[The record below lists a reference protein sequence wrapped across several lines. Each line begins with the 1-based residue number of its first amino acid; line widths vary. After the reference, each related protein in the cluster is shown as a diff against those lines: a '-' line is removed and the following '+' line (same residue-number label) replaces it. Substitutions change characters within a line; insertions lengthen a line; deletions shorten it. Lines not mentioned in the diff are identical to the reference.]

1 MMKKLILV
9 RHGQS
14 LWNLEKRFTGWVDVD
29 LTDNGKLEAKKS
41 GELIK
46 KEQLNIDLYYC
57 SFQLRAKNT
66 LKIIQ
71 DELNDHKEVK
81 EAWQLNERHYGA
93 LTGLNKDEMKIKLG
107 EEKVHQFRRSW
118 DLRPDPLEKTNPF
131 HPLNIETYKE
141 IPTDKIPNTESLKD
155 TYERVIEFYK
165 NEVENNKDKNILIS
179 AHGNSIRALCKY
191 LFILDNTQITHTSTF
206 GVTLDNNSTATYDEL
221 STINTATTAAI
232 DARIIDLVDDVGG
245 FVPIASETAFP
256 SANPD
261 VNNGAGTLVSIKAI
275 GSTRTPSGGT
285 VTISNGAGSSTVTIT
300 GCGSTVLTAGFGVIV
315 ETTSTLHTYAFH
327 RLVPKA
333 TEVSTVAANATNIA
347 AIFAANLKTASLI
360 LFFSDTLPLNVALK
374 KIKSLSKSQ
383 DL

>member
-1 MMKKLILV
+1 MMKTVILV

-14 LWNLEKRFTGWVDVD
+14 LWNLEKRFTGWVDID

-93 LTGLNKDEMKIKLG
+93 LTGLNKDEMKMKLG

-141 IPTDKIPNTESLKD
+141 IPIDKIPDTESLKD

-165 NEVENNKDKNILIS
+165 SDIENNKDKNILIS

-191 LFILDNTQITHTSTF
+191 LFNLDDTEISKLEIPTGNPLLIEF
-206 GVTLDNNSTATYDEL
+206 ENNKVTKCKYLDQDRAK
-221 STINTATTAAI
+221 
-232 DARIIDLVDDVGG
+232 DL
-245 FVPIASETAFP
+245 
-256 SANPD
+256 
-261 VNNGAGTLVSIKAI
+261 LV
-275 GSTRTPSGGT
+275 
-285 VTISNGAGSSTVTIT
+285 
-300 GCGSTVLTAGFGVIV
+300 F
-315 ETTSTLHTYAFH
+315 
-327 RLVPKA
+327 
-333 TEVSTVAANATNIA
+333 
-347 AIFAANLKTASLI
+347 
-360 LFFSDTLPLNVALK
+360 
-374 KIKSLSKSQ
+374 
-383 DL
+383 

>member
-93 LTGLNKDEMKIKLG
+93 LTGLNKDEMKMKLG

-141 IPTDKIPNTESLKD
+141 IPIDKIPDTESLKD

-165 NEVENNKDKNILIS
+165 NEIENNKGKNILIS

-191 LFILDNTQITHTSTF
+191 LFILDNTQISKLEIPTGNPLLIEF
-206 GVTLDNNSTATYDEL
+206 ENNKVSKCKYLHKERAK
-221 STINTATTAAI
+221 
-232 DARIIDLVDDVGG
+232 DL
-245 FVPIASETAFP
+245 
-256 SANPD
+256 
-261 VNNGAGTLVSIKAI
+261 LV
-275 GSTRTPSGGT
+275 
-285 VTISNGAGSSTVTIT
+285 
-300 GCGSTVLTAGFGVIV
+300 F
-315 ETTSTLHTYAFH
+315 
-327 RLVPKA
+327 
-333 TEVSTVAANATNIA
+333 
-347 AIFAANLKTASLI
+347 
-360 LFFSDTLPLNVALK
+360 
-374 KIKSLSKSQ
+374 
-383 DL
+383 